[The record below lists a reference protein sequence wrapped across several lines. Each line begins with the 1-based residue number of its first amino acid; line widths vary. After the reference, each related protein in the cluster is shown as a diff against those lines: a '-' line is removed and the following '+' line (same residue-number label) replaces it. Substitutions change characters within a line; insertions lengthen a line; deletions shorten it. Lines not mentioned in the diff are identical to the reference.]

1 MTPEC
6 LAEALLQQSPALSWL
21 LTDELT
27 FYNIYGNPRP
37 YFGTSAPELIGKSI
51 CDVVEP
57 ELSALWRDRVSRA
70 RAGESFSLRERLN
83 GMSWY
88 TSVFPVYLENRV
100 VYTAALSREATGWER
115 AEQELRN
122 TVLGALRSQEFEKNT
137 LSRFLHDQVGQNFTA
152 LGLQLDLIRM
162 DLESTSP
169 DTCSRIVEIQKVLGE
184 MMEQVREYSYALNPS
199 IVERT
204 GLRSALDRLA
214 TRLQGRFSGSVR
226 LNVDPSMK
234 IDKRIATAM
243 YHIAE
248 EALAN
253 AVQHAGCSAIEI
265 AVKSSRTGASLEIRD
280 NGRGFDPADLPG
292 GCRGLGLLSM
302 EHYAAEA
309 GLDLSIASHRGL
321 GTAVRAAFG
330 EN

>member
-1 MTPEC
+1 MEPEC
-6 LAEALLQQSPALSWL
+6 QAEALLQQSPACSWL
-21 LTDELT
+21 LTKDLIFDRVFGDAT
-27 FYNIYGNPRP
+27 P
-37 YFGTSAPELIGKSI
+37 YFGKSASDLTGQSI
-51 CDVVEP
+51 YKMLEP
-57 ELSALWRDRVSRA
+57 ELSALWKDRVGRA
-70 RAGESFSLRERLN
+70 IAGETFSLRERLR
-83 GMSWY
+83 GMGWY
-88 TSVFPVYLENRV
+88 TSVFPVRAGEDEIY
-100 VYTAALSREATGWER
+100 AAGFTRESTGWSR

-122 TVLGALRSQEFEKNT
+122 TVLGALRAQEFERNT

-162 DLESTSP
+162 DLETISP
-169 DTCSRIVEIQKVLGE
+169 EICVRVGEIQKVLGE

-204 GLRSALDRLA
+204 GLRSAIDRLA
-214 TRLQGRFSGSVR
+214 ARVQGRFTGAIR

-234 IDKRIATAM
+234 IDKGMATAM

-248 EALAN
+248 EALEN
-253 AVQHAGCSAIEI
+253 AVQHSGCSAIEI
-265 AVKSSRTGASLEIRD
+265 AVKSSRNGAFVEIRD

-309 GLDLSIASHRGL
+309 GLELSITSNRGM

-330 EN
+330 EI